1 MPFWGFPQVDPTQ
14 RPRRGKK
21 WGWQELYQSLADAA
35 RGSDLEKLLSISDAH
50 LKELNSINAVSCP
63 GTAE

>member
-1 MPFWGFPQVDPTQ
+1 LTQ
-14 RPRRGKK
+14 PRDLGEKN

-50 LKELNSINAVSCP
+50 LKELNSINAVSCS